1 MSPRVIEPSRDELVE
16 RRDELIAELQTSREE
31 LQDRADAGLLSG
43 EEFYLWDEIESIEF
57 LLGGSE

>member
-1 MSPRVIEPSRDELVE
+1 MSPRVLEPSRDELLE
-16 RRDELIAELQTSREE
+16 RRDELIAELQTSREQ

-57 LLGGSE
+57 LLGDSE